1 MFHLSLLLLA
11 LLAPG
16 CRLEAAAGP
25 GLRRDFLAALQ
36 LPSDPREAAIITGAA
51 DSILRTR
58 LGRELAAELV
68 AERVRIPVSFSD
80 TAPCPVYRL
89 HGKVRLDCIDSVLH
103 PNPRGYEVIFNR
115 AYLGMDK
122 EFLDETLPKIL
133 AHELLGHG
141 VSLVAADRAGSSAY
155 ARWIGDELNAYAV
168 EWIIAG
174 ELGQNIDSA
183 TPWDMVRDI
192 DSYAGRLQLVNEFYA
207 LQFTLPEMLAPEKI
221 LPARLKGLQ
230 TMDGYHRKTTEKYRS
245 DRWFVQH
252 LLKKHAGQTL
262 AGVKVEA
269 RAFGDVAHVYDVW
282 VSTQAP
288 LYDAKSELVRKR
300 VREFDA
306 YMKTGQGKAFM
317 RSLRWSLG
325 SGRAGAFMR
334 SKLDELRRR
343 RAELAALL
351 KGRKRPPVDRP
362 GYVTAQQLERMRDED
377 IKNGCREALFHGS
390 EQR

>member
-1 MFHLSLLLLA
+1 
-11 LLAPG
+11 
-16 CRLEAAAGP
+16 
-25 GLRRDFLAALQ
+25 
-36 LPSDPREAAIITGAA
+36 
-51 DSILRTR
+51 
-58 LGRELAAELV
+58 
-68 AERVRIPVSFSD
+68 
-80 TAPCPVYRL
+80 
-89 HGKVRLDCIDSVLH
+89 
-103 PNPRGYEVIFNR
+103 
-115 AYLGMDK
+115 
-122 EFLDETLPKIL
+122 
-133 AHELLGHG
+133 
-141 VSLVAADRAGSSAY
+141 
-155 ARWIGDELNAYAV
+155 
-168 EWIIAG
+168 
-174 ELGQNIDSA
+174 
-183 TPWDMVRDI
+183 
-192 DSYAGRLQLVNEFYA
+192 
-207 LQFTLPEMLAPEKI
+207 
-221 LPARLKGLQ
+221 
-230 TMDGYHRKTTEKYRS
+230 MDGYHRKTTEKYRS